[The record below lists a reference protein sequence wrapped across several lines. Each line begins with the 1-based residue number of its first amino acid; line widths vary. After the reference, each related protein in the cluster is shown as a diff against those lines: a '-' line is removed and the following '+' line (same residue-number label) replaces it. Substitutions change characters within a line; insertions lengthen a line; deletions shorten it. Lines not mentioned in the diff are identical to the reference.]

1 MTNVAAESPAIS
13 PQQAG
18 RLMRQA
24 TYASITVALVLIVAK
39 LVAWGMSGSVSLLAT
54 LIDSMLDAL
63 ASLVN
68 LLAVRHA
75 LSPAD
80 REHRFGHGKAEA
92 LSGLAQATF
101 ITGSAVF
108 LLLESARRLLD
119 PQPIGAYGLGIGIM
133 LFAIAATLAL
143 LGFQRHVIRKTGSV
157 AIQADALHYR
167 TDLLVNSSVILALW
181 LSVHGWAGFDAL
193 FAIAIALYIL
203 FSAWQIVRQAFDHLM
218 DRELPDQER
227 EDIVRI
233 ATSHSAVH
241 GIHDLRTRRAGT
253 STFMQLHLEL
263 DDDLSLLQAHQIS
276 DEVEGELLAAYPGA
290 EIIIHVDPISVV
302 PDEPVPEFLRKDS

>member
-1 MTNVAAESPAIS
+1 
-13 PQQAG
+13 
-18 RLMRQA
+18 
-24 TYASITVALVLIVAK
+24 
-39 LVAWGMSGSVSLLAT
+39 
-54 LIDSMLDAL
+54 
-63 ASLVN
+63 
-68 LLAVRHA
+68 VR
-75 LSPAD
+75 
-80 REHRFGHGKAEA
+80 
-92 LSGLAQATF
+92 
-101 ITGSAVF
+101 
-108 LLLESARRLLD
+108 
-119 PQPIGAYGLGIGIM
+119 
-133 LFAIAATLAL
+133 
-143 LGFQRHVIRKTGSV
+143 
-157 AIQADALHYR
+157 
-167 TDLLVNSSVILALW
+167 
-181 LSVHGWAGFDAL
+181 GWAGFDAL